1 MKRIALLGLIG
12 LLPFTS
18 FAADK
23 DNAFAPKGAGML
35 SCEAFVKIA
44 ESKGPD
50 AARMLGWI
58 EGYITAV
65 NQTAADTYDVAPW
78 QPAELLGDVILN
90 HCRKNPKDSVFAVNR
105 ALISSLAKDRLT
117 TKSEIIEIKEGDAK
131 GAMYAETLKRAQV
144 ALKDKGVFSG
154 TADGKWGGKTRDAL
168 KAFQKKE
175 GIQETGLPDAYTLV
189 RLFQPSN
196 GGQPAPK

>member
-144 ALKDKGVFSG
+144 ALKDKGMFNG

-175 GIQETGLPDAYTLV
+175 GLKDTGLPDAYTLV
-189 RLFQPSN
+189 RLFQPAN